1 MLSTELETRISQI
14 IEKLNKLS
22 LKEKRPTNKNNPKE
36 SLKYEYRI
44 QKNAQR
50 RMSQITNK
58 VTDFFFE
65 DEAGKKLELNQEK
78 KINECNKII
87 PTKSIALNMKRLIKV
102 GEFQIELN
110 KLLDILEFVLDEGNK
125 NKENNY
131 LEKYTNDIIYVSDD
145 SDLNKINKDIKIK
158 KFGETLEKKYHKISQ
173 LLKGYIKENL
183 IVNNL
188 IDKEKK
194 NNIDKEHIIKKG
206 KRRSLFDNIPLIN
219 EKENKVLK
227 DFPNFGNSFLSEMKE
242 DIKKNKRYS
251 CVNITKEEK
260 KNIEKNFSDEENSES
275 DNDIED
281 KNEENNCV
289 YRPGKLRSSL
299 CFENLFAC

>member
-14 IEKLNKLS
+14 IEKLNKICIKDKLPFN
-22 LKEKRPTNKNNPKE
+22 ENIPKE

-58 VTDFFFE
+58 VTDFFFL
-65 DEAGKKLELNQEK
+65 DEQGKKTEFNSNKEK
-78 KINECNKII
+78 PNESNKIT
-87 PTKSIALNMKRLIKV
+87 PTISIALNMKRLINI

-110 KLLDILEFVLDEGNK
+110 KLLDILEFSLDEKNK
-125 NKENNY
+125 NELNNY
-131 LEKYTNDIIYVSDD
+131 LEKYVTDMIYMSDD
-145 SDLNKINKDIKIK
+145 NDLKKMNNDIKIK
-158 KFGETLEKKYHKISQ
+158 KFGETLEKKYHKILK

-183 IVNNL
+183 IVNNM
-188 IDKEKK
+188 IEKEKK
-194 NNIDKEHIIKKG
+194 NNNDMTHMTKKG

-219 EKENKVLK
+219 EKENKILK

-251 CVNITKEEK
+251 CVNIAKVDKE
-260 KNIEKNFSDEENSES
+260 KNISDEENSDS
-275 DNDIED
+275 NDDIED
-281 KNEENNCV
+281 KNDENNNV

-299 CFENLFAC
+299 CFENLFVC